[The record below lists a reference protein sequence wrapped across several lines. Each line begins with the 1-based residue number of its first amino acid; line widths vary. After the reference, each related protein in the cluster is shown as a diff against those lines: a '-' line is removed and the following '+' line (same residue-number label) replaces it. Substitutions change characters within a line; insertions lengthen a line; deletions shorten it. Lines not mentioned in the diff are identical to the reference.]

1 MFERSLVGNL
11 SRFSQFYQID
21 IAHGGALV
29 LLSTQLRWLRTAT
42 GTAPGIRVEIAVKT
56 DVPTNVAAEQA
67 ACRRLVSR
75 IVGSALLVLL
85 SMVCCG
91 CTRGPYMGASPWQNN
106 QAMAAAADPAAAQI
120 AELNRR
126 VRLLDD
132 NNRQLHTQLA
142 QSEQQA
148 LVYRDELGLVRQQLA
163 DTASKLDSAMLA
175 ANDASQKFQ
184 GLQASTQARGGAVL
198 QANTNLKLLAGQ
210 LSASGLTVVPDGETL
225 RILLPG
231 DQLFQPGSATLEP
244 TSAALLDAA
253 TAQIRTLLPRQKIAI
268 EGYTDNSPLYGGR
281 FANSHQ
287 LSSAQAGAVME
298 MLIRRGGLPEAQFF
312 IVAQGTNHPRAD
324 NGSPQGRAQNRRV
337 ELVVYPNTF

>member
-1 MFERSLVGNL
+1 MKIVVFTTAAA
-11 SRFSQFYQID
+11 SQD
-21 IAHGGALV
+21 AAARPV
-29 LLSTQLRWLRTAT
+29 LPAGKNPAIGCPRPLRAVQTRGWPTAASCRLGVT
-42 GTAPGIRVEIAVKT
+42 G
-56 DVPTNVAAEQA
+56 
-67 ACRRLVSR
+67 CLL
-75 IVGSALLVLL
+75 ALLLAGTT
-85 SMVCCG
+85 G
-91 CTRGPYMGASPWQNN
+91 CTRGPYLGGTSPWQNN
-106 QAMAAAADPAAAQI
+106 HAMATANDPAAAQI

-148 LVYRDELGLVRQQLA
+148 QVYRDELGLVRQQLA

-198 QANTNLKLLAGQ
+198 QANTNFKLLATQ

-253 TAQIRTLLPRQKIAI
+253 ASQIRTLLPRQKIAI

-281 FANSHQ
+281 FANAHQ
-287 LSSAQAGAVME
+287 LSAAQAGAVME
-298 MLIRRGGLPEAQFF
+298 MLVRRGGLPETQFF
-312 IVAQGTNHPRAD
+312 TIAQGTNHPRAD

-337 ELVVYPNTF
+337 ELVVYPDAF